1 LKKSLCGKKVNAKTT
16 PDEEVPKW
24 QRSPIVAN
32 EKKKKNNKNKN
43 NDFTGAWASTCVAP
57 PPSLQECMIFAL
69 AMITKNKIT
78 NNNNTGV
85 HFDWTTLPV
94 HHDEYPEATIPEAHD
109 DTLYNNNDTTLRFYR
124 SALDQRVR
132 TPIPSL
138 QECMTDDNVCTHNEF
153 FQECIAPLPIL
164 FFQECIANGMLHSP
178 HFGVEARGQHHHHC
192 FHLFLY

>member
-1 LKKSLCGKKVNAKTT
+1 MTRTNDT
-16 PDEEVPKW
+16 DEEVPKW
-24 QRSPIVAN
+24 HEDLTRQPSPIEAN
-32 EKKKKNNKNKN
+32 ENKRRRRTTNKN

-109 DTLYNNNDTTLRFYR
+109 DTLYNNSDTTLRFYR
-124 SALDQRVR
+124 SAWTNVSAPPYRVYR
-132 TPIPSL
+132 S
-138 QECMTDDNVCTHNEF
+138 
-153 FQECIAPLPIL
+153 A
-164 FFQECIANGMLHSP
+164 
-178 HFGVEARGQHHHHC
+178 
-192 FHLFLY
+192 